1 MIKER
6 RRKSAYRY
14 IDKVIRHRAE
24 IETTVDEARNTNN
37 RDTVCKSANTI
48 SDPTASEAIKNIAP
62 VKSVTL
68 QNGLHIRQPEKWLEA
83 INRLF
88 DVLYPEEA
96 KIINMVYGG
105 YNAIKTSRECGV
117 DISTIYRL
125 KVECRHILTE
135 IACQY
140 GLITVVE

>member
-14 IDKVIRHRAE
+14 IDKILRHRAE
-24 IETTVDEARNTNN
+24 IETAVDEARNTNN

-68 QNGLHIRQPEKWLEA
+68 QNGLHIKQPEKWLGA
-83 INRLF
+83 VHKLSLHFRL
-88 DVLYPEEA
+88 
-96 KIINMVYGG
+96 
-105 YNAIKTSRECGV
+105 
-117 DISTIYRL
+117 
-125 KVECRHILTE
+125 
-135 IACQY
+135 
-140 GLITVVE
+140 

>member
-6 RRKSAYRY
+6 RRKAAYRY
-14 IDKVIRHRAE
+14 IDAILRHRVE
-24 IETTVDEARNTNN
+24 IEIAVDEARNTNDRN
-37 RDTVCKSANTI
+37 TVCKSGNAV

-68 QNGLHIRQPEKWLEA
+68 QNGLHIRQPEKWLDA

-96 KIINMVYGG
+96 KITNMIYGG

-117 DISTIYRL
+117 DISTLYRL
-125 KVECRHILTE
+125 KIECRHILTE

-140 GLITVVE
+140 GLIQVV